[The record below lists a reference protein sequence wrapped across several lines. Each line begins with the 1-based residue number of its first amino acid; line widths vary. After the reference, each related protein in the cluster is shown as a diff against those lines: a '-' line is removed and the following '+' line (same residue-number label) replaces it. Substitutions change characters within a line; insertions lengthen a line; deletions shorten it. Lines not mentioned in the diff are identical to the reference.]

1 MRDALTRDYDAMS
14 GMVVEPPPRVDNVF
28 QAIADLEQHLNAD
41 PTN

>member
-1 MRDALTRDYDAMS
+1 MS
-14 GMVVEPPPRVDNVF
+14 GMIFEPPPPINNVF